1 MRILKPGRPWSAEIT
16 CRACTSILRITAD
29 SLEFHD
35 VKSARLGVGFTCTVC
50 DSKEVVPMEIPPAV
64 DELLKR
70 RRGLAPKKP
79 EIIKKAQPKN
89 FSILCGNCEAE
100 LLIEPQDIQLML
112 PDSFRTYC
120 AACLSLIE
128 LPSKDVPDEV
138 REMLYAQ
145 TLQNAKAE
153 TLFDEAISRA
163 KHAEIPINLIK
174 ELDVGIKANE
184 D

>member
-1 MRILKPGRPWSAEIT
+1 MRVLKPGKPWSAEFT
-16 CRACTSILRITAD
+16 CRACTSILRVTAD

-35 VKSARLGVGFTCTVC
+35 AKSAKLGVGFTCTVC
-50 DSKEVVPMEIPPAV
+50 DSKEVVPVEIPPAV

-89 FSILCGNCEAE
+89 FNMLCGNCEAE
-100 LLIEPQDIQLML
+100 LLIEPQDIRLVL
-112 PDSFRTYC
+112 PDSYRTYC

-128 LPSKDVPDEV
+128 IPPRDVPDEV
-138 REMLYAQ
+138 REML
-145 TLQNAKAE
+145 E
-153 TLFDEAISRA
+153 TEALKSARSEALFDEAEHKQVELPTSR
-163 KHAEIPINLIK
+163 
-174 ELDVGIKANE
+174 IKALNVGLKSNN